1 MTIYFLQRHR
11 NLRLEGGAPSRGRK
25 VQMPRVTIYFLQCH
39 CNSFTVAG
47 LAALAEQQLI
57 AEIEGMSEVEVL
69 AEVG

>member
-1 MTIYFLQRHR
+1 
-11 NLRLEGGAPSRGRK
+11 
-25 VQMPRVTIYFLQCH
+25 MPRVTIYFLQCH
-39 CNSFTVAG
+39 RNSLQCYRNSFTVAG

>member
-1 MTIYFLQRHR
+1 
-11 NLRLEGGAPSRGRK
+11 
-25 VQMPRVTIYFLQCH
+25 MPRVTIYFIQCH